1 RMVLRIALQ
10 NKNLNVVAINAS
22 YPPETIAHLIN
33 YDTTHGKYNLKVEP
47 IENGLQV
54 GDHKIKLV
62 ADRNPENLPWKELD
76 IDIAIDATGKFNH
89 GDKAIAHIKAGAKK
103 VLLTGPSKGGHVQM
117 VVKGVNDNQ
126 LDIEAFDIFS
136 NASCTT

>member
-1 RMVLRIALQ
+1 M
-10 NKNLNVVAINAS
+10 
-22 YPPETIAHLIN
+22 
-33 YDTTHGKYNLKVEP
+33 
-47 IENGLQV
+47 
-54 GDHKIKLV
+54 
-62 ADRNPENLPWKELD
+62 PWKELD

-126 LDIEAFDIFS
+126 LDMKHLTFLVMLHVLLIALVQLQKFS
-136 NASCTT
+136 SFSWNS